1 MDSFKKLSFY
11 IGYIQSSSWTS
22 SSWLSIVNL
31 FPSHKLLMFV
41 PKCNT
46 QLPFPPALCIFFPK
60 PTILLFG
67 FTISFQGSFALPLS
81 VLPCTSRF
89 QVLFTCSSSSL
100 LSTSP
105 THLTPLLFS
114 ASITV
119 YFRENIYMSSF
130 VVFVSASF
138 TLHIFTPSFFLNCLC
153 IPSFCTIDNHSS
165 DTSLVHLAFHFQ
177 CEPST
182 IRNRSE
188 FVEFHPSIHTFIF
201 KQLQSRTHQYCW
213 SYRQGSRTNPSSE
226 YPCKLFLAPQPLP
239 LHYHC

>member
-1 MDSFKKLSFY
+1 MNIINMFEYSQLIYLSQGVTDVCTKMQHPTSISSCLMY
-11 IGYIQSSSWTS
+11 I
-22 SSWLSIVNL
+22 
-31 FPSHKLLMFV
+31 
-41 PKCNT
+41 
-46 QLPFPPALCIFFPK
+46 LPQAK
-60 PTILLFG
+60 ILLFG

-81 VLPCTSRF
+81 ILPCTSRF
-89 QVLFTCSSSSL
+89 QVLFTGSSSSL

-119 YFRENIYMSSF
+119 YFRENISMSSF

-153 IPSFCTIDNHSS
+153 IPSFCTIDNNCS
-165 DTSLVHLAFHFQ
+165 DTSLVHLAFHFH

-188 FVEFHPSIHTFIF
+188 FVEFHPSIHTF
-201 KQLQSRTHQYCW
+201 LQSRTHQYSW
-213 SYRQGSRTNPSSE
+213 SYRQGGRTNPSSE
-226 YPCKLFLAPQPLP
+226 YPCNCFLL
-239 LHYHC
+239 LHLSTTITSSTTFCAHIFPPFC